1 MKRKVVLLSLGL
13 LASCVTTDE
22 GRRMQEQILEL
33 QQRSLKN
40 ELGGVELK
48 NEMQKQ
54 ADDLRKLLDEAK
66 RLTVSLA
73 DASQKAERV
82 QLDIMQVQ
90 GKFDDIQRQL
100 DGLQRS
106 FSDYRNQSDN
116 KLGQISSTLAK
127 NPPIPESPDA
137 LFTEAQTHYQAG
149 RYAEARYML
158 DAFITRHASDGR
170 AARAQAMV
178 GDSHYAEGKYRYA
191 IYAYT
196 KILDNFPRSEEVEIA
211 IFKNGQSFLQ
221 LKYCKEAKAY
231 FEQFL
236 SRYPKSKFRSEAN
249 ERLKEISQKSKDRN
263 ACTTS

>member
-1 MKRKVVLLSLGL
+1 MTKPVVLLSLGL
-13 LASCVTTDE
+13 LCACVTTDE
-22 GRRMQEQILEL
+22 GRKMQDQILEL

-48 NEMQKQ
+48 NEIQKQ
-54 ADDLRKLLDEAK
+54 ADDLRRLLDEAK

-90 GKFDDIQRQL
+90 GKFDDIQKQIE
-100 DGLQRS
+100 GLQRS
-106 FSDYRNQSDN
+106 FTDYRNQSDS

-127 NPPIPESPDA
+127 NPPLPESPDA
-137 LFTEAQTHYQAG
+137 LFTEATGHYQAG
-149 RYAEARYML
+149 RYPEARYML
-158 DAFITRHASDGR
+158 DAFVARYAMDSR
-170 AARAQAMV
+170 AARAQSMV

-196 KILDNFPRSEEVEIA
+196 KILDNFPRSDEVEVA

-221 LKYCKEAKAY
+221 LKFCKEARAY
-231 FEQFL
+231 FEQFM
-236 SRYPKSKFRSEAN
+236 SRYPKSKFRSEAS
-249 ERLKEISQKSKDRN
+249 ERLKEISQKAKDKN

>member
-1 MKRKVVLLSLGL
+1 MTKPVVLLSLGL

-40 ELGGVELK
+40 ELGGVELR

-54 ADDLRKLLDEAK
+54 ADDMRRLLDEAK

-90 GKFDDIQRQL
+90 GRFEDISKQMES
-100 DGLQRS
+100 LQRT
-106 FSDYRNQSDN
+106 FTDYRSQSDS

-127 NPPIPESPDA
+127 NPPLPESPDT
-137 LFTEAQTHYQAG
+137 LFTEAHAHFVAG

-158 DAFITRHASDGR
+158 DAFVTRYPADTR
-170 AARAQAMV
+170 AARAQSMI

-196 KILDNFPRSEEVEIA
+196 KILDNFPRSDEVEIA

-221 LKYCKEAKAY
+221 LKFCKEARAY
-231 FEQFL
+231 FEQFV
-236 SRYPKSKFRSEAN
+236 SRYPRSRFRSEAS
-249 ERLKEISQKSKDRN
+249 ERLKEISQKAKDKS

>member
-1 MKRKVVLLSLGL
+1 MTKPVVLLALGL
-13 LASCVTTDE
+13 LSACVTTDE
-22 GRRMQEQILEL
+22 GRKMQDQILEL

-48 NEMQKQ
+48 NEIQKQ
-54 ADDLRKLLDEAK
+54 ADDLRRLLDEAK

-90 GKFDDIQRQL
+90 GKFDDIQKQIE
-100 DGLQRS
+100 GLQRS
-106 FSDYRNQSDN
+106 FTDYRNQSDS

-137 LFTEAQTHYQAG
+137 LFSEAQSHYQAG
-149 RYAEARYML
+149 RYPEARYML
-158 DAFITRHASDGR
+158 DAFVARYATDSR

-196 KILDNFPRSEEVEIA
+196 KILDNFPRSDEVEIA

-221 LKYCKEAKAY
+221 LKFCKEARAY
-231 FEQFL
+231 FEQFM
-236 SRYPKSKFRSEAN
+236 SRYPKSKFRSEAS
-249 ERLKEISQKSKDRN
+249 ERLKEISQKAKDKN